1 VGIGEFDHLS
11 IRLAELG
18 EDGSRMSGEGFPDGR
33 WVLDANT
40 ITNSD
45 AWTPDPPQENPGGAP
60 GITQRFVHRDS
71 TAAIAKSRT
80 ILTTIQFLPDHDAA
94 TRSTAASENSMNNW
108 LANTETQQVPLG
120 DGGSGLSGLIPD
132 TYQYLQAIYFTVGN
146 AAVSL
151 QLAGAYASGPNL
163 DAAPGIDSAG
173 GGFVF
178 NYAAGQAAHYSR
190 TTPPLMAN
198 PRWTTGSVTDGEPRD
213 TGRVSRSP
221 QRATA
226 GRMTVI
232 DEALAERTEAVPI
245 ELRSPPRHY
254 AYAAILSGDVPM
266 LQVVSTSRAEQWHWF
281 RRVGREPRWLT

>member
-1 VGIGEFDHLS
+1 MRFRGPLIVAISVATLLGVTLTFGGFGLS
-11 IRLAELG
+11 AAAPVTTASI
-18 EDGSRMSGEGFPDGR
+18 
-33 WVLDANT
+33 VLDPNT

-120 DGGSGLSGLIPD
+120 DGGSWLSGLIPD

-178 NYAAGQAAHYSR
+178 NYAAGQAA
-190 TTPPLMAN
+190 LLKNN
-198 PRWTTGSVTDGEPRD
+198 P
-213 TGRVSRSP
+213 
-221 QRATA
+221 
-226 GRMTVI
+226 
-232 DEALAERTEAVPI
+232 
-245 ELRSPPRHY
+245 
-254 AYAAILSGDVPM
+254 AAHG
-266 LQVVSTSRAEQWHWF
+266 
-281 RRVGREPRWLT
+281 